1 LMILGEWQPKAECL
15 GEDTDFFYIDERSP
29 NQPAMQ
35 VCARC
40 SVRTQCLITAIE
52 SNERWG
58 IWGGMLSQERSRL
71 RNAVMELPR
80 NEAREILAEVAKA
93 TPIHR
98 WRT

>member
-1 LMILGEWQPKAECL
+1 
-15 GEDTDFFYIDERSP
+15 
-29 NQPAMQ
+29 
-35 VCARC
+35 
-40 SVRTQCLITAIE
+40 
-52 SNERWG
+52 
-58 IWGGMLSQERSRL
+58 MLSQERSRL